1 MLSIITINRNNEIG
15 LEKTIS
21 SLRMQSNQ
29 DFEWI
34 FIDGNST
41 DLSLALANQF
51 TRVRDRL
58 VSEPDGG
65 IYNAMNKGVM
75 LAHGECILF
84 LNSGDIFANEN
95 CVKCIQNAFKKNV
108 DLVLFGFSVR
118 GVVRMPKPIWWRF
131 WNLPTSHQA
140 IVYRTSLLKDHRF
153 DESYRFLAD
162 FEHFLRIHPE
172 RLKVSLVNQLLVVN
186 EAYGTD
192 QHLQAVAQEY
202 RLALLIHG
210 WPLFSAQF
218 LAWIKVAYLKQVLK

>member
-65 IYNAMNKGVM
+65 IYNAMNKGAM
-75 LAHGECILF
+75 LARGECILF

-95 CVKCIQNAFKKNV
+95 CVDYIQNIFKKNQTKISLQILIV
-108 DLVLFGFSVR
+108 FSS
-118 GVVRMPKPIWWRF
+118 PYPSF
-131 WNLPTSHQA
+131 LYSLS
-140 IVYRTSLLKDHRF
+140 SLL
-153 DESYRFLAD
+153 S
-162 FEHFLRIHPE
+162 
-172 RLKVSLVNQLLVVN
+172 
-186 EAYGTD
+186 
-192 QHLQAVAQEY
+192 
-202 RLALLIHG
+202 
-210 WPLFSAQF
+210 PL
-218 LAWIKVAYLKQVLK
+218 